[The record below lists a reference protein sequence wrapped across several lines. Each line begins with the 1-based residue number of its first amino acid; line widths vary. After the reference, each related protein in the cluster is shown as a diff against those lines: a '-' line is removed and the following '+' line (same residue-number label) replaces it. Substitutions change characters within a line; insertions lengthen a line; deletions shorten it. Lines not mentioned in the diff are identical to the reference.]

1 MKKVFITLLDWI
13 KSIFTKKQVQ
23 NEVHLPKKL
32 SKDAKKKIVTD
43 FNKKREVNN
52 QTSLKNS
59 VTTTGF
65 AEEMLKVYEQNVTKT
80 DSVILSDEHKEIL
93 NITIRSEKPKFSN
106 KPEFLIT
113 SNKQEFQITEK
124 QYFFVTKMIELQ
136 DCTFGIDIK
145 KICEHFMLMK
155 FGPESYEQLPKHVLM
170 PKYHKK
176 TINYLAK
183 IGVIVRLNKT
193 HYLFVV

>member
-1 MKKVFITLLDWI
+1 MKKVFNTLLDWI

-52 QTSLKNS
+52 QASLKNS

-80 DSVILSDEHKEIL
+80 NNVISPDEHREIL

-113 SNKQEFQITEK
+113 SNKQQFQITEK

-136 DCTFGIDIK
+136 DSTFGVDMK
-145 KICEHFMLMK
+145 KICENFMLMK
-155 FGPESYEQLPKHVLM
+155 FGKVSFEELPKHVLM